1 MKLKNIDTIYCN
13 GSSLSAG
20 GGLYELGI
28 KQIYKNSHGV
38 QWNNEKDVTYA
49 KYIADYFECNLIHD
63 AQCGSGAPRL
73 IRRTYEHIQ
82 KVGIEQAKKTLF
94 LFEITDPAHR
104 VDMYCKEI
112 NDHIIVNV
120 RYDDYDDGRLSDL
133 SIVYSYSPNNNPY
146 SNNIFKGKI
155 ESESLRYFDNFHD
168 PIIYNNKFKGELI
181 GLFSFL
187 DKLDIQYYYM
197 FDNPSG
203 LKFPFDVV
211 YDELDLKH
219 ELIIEKDIYTTS
231 HFCNKYKLTIKD
243 ETNNYTSDT
252 HPGYFGYK
260 KFSEIAINFIKTRI
274 ETI

>member
-20 GGLYELGI
+20 GGLYELGVKEVYNNLYNI
-28 KQIYKNSHGV
+28 
-38 QWNNEKDVTYA
+38 QWDNEKDVTYA
-49 KYIADYFECNLIHD
+49 KYIADYFNCNLIHD

-73 IRRTYEHIQ
+73 VRRTYEHIQ
-82 KVGIEQAKKTLF
+82 KIGIEQAKKTLF
-94 LFEITDPAHR
+94 LFEITDPIHR

-112 NDHIIVNV
+112 SDHIIVNV
-120 RYDDYDDGRLSDL
+120 RYDDYSDGRLSDL
-133 SIVYSYSPNNNPY
+133 SVVYSYSPNNNPHPH
-146 SNNIFKGKI
+146 STFDGKI
-155 ESESLRYFDNFHD
+155 EGEVLNYLDNFHS
-168 PIIYNNKFKGELI
+168 PIVYTNKFKGELV

-187 DKLDIQYYYM
+187 DRVGIQYFYM
-197 FDNPSG
+197 FDNPNG
-203 LKFPFDVV
+203 LKYPFGVV

-219 ELIIEKDIYTTS
+219 ELIIERDIHTTS
-231 HFCNKYKLTIKD
+231 HFCHKHKLTIKD
-243 ETNNYTSDT
+243 ETNDYTSDT